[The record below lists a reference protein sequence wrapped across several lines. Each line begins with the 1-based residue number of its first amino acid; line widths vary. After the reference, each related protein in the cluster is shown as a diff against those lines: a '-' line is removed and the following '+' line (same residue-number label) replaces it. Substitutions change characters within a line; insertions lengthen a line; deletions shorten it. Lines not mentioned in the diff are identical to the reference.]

1 MSNIKKNF
9 FYSSI
14 LTTAN
19 YIFPILTY
27 PYVSRVLGVNNI
39 GICNFIR
46 CIINYFILFSMM
58 GIATIGIREVAA
70 CKDREERNK
79 IFNGLFFLNTLST
92 TIMLITLI
100 TAIFFI
106 PELYEYKEL
115 MFVGAF
121 KLFFNYLLVE
131 WLYKG
136 LEYFKFIT
144 IRTLIVK
151 VIYVVSVFVFVR
163 KANDYFVYYLLLS
176 MMVVIN
182 AIINILYARKFVTF
196 TFKKLTIRPFVK
208 PFFIFGFYM
217 FLTSMYSSF
226 NVAYLGFVSGEV
238 EVGYFTTATKL
249 FSILLALYTAFTG
262 VLMPRMSNLIREGC
276 WDEFKILL
284 RKSIDILLFF
294 SIPLIIFSIVFAPE
308 IINMISGKG
317 YEGAIVPMRLSMPLI
332 LIIGLEQIL
341 IIQTLMPLKEDKI
354 ILRNSILGASV
365 SLLLNICIVKSLQ
378 SVGSTIV
385 WAVSE
390 LTVLGFAQ
398 YFLNRHYRISLP
410 LRQINRIMFCN
421 IPLIVALL
429 LFHNLPLNVF
439 LSVPMAFIISITYT
453 FILHYYILQT
463 STVINICQGVWH
475 RFFR

>member
-1 MSNIKKNF
+1 
-9 FYSSI
+9 
-14 LTTAN
+14 
-19 YIFPILTY
+19 
-27 PYVSRVLGVNNI
+27 
-39 GICNFIR
+39 
-46 CIINYFILFSMM
+46 
-58 GIATIGIREVAA
+58 
-70 CKDREERNK
+70 
-79 IFNGLFFLNTLST
+79 
-92 TIMLITLI
+92 
-100 TAIFFI
+100 
-106 PELYEYKEL
+106 

-284 RKSIDILLFF
+284 RKSIDILLF
-294 SIPLIIFSIVFAPE
+294 LA
-308 IINMISGKG
+308 
-317 YEGAIVPMRLSMPLI
+317 
-332 LIIGLEQIL
+332 
-341 IIQTLMPLKEDKI
+341 
-354 ILRNSILGASV
+354 
-365 SLLLNICIVKSLQ
+365 
-378 SVGSTIV
+378 
-385 WAVSE
+385 
-390 LTVLGFAQ
+390 
-398 YFLNRHYRISLP
+398 
-410 LRQINRIMFCN
+410 
-421 IPLIVALL
+421 
-429 LFHNLPLNVF
+429 FH
-439 LSVPMAFIISITYT
+439 
-453 FILHYYILQT
+453 
-463 STVINICQGVWH
+463 
-475 RFFR
+475 

>member
-1 MSNIKKNF
+1 M
-9 FYSSI
+9 
-14 LTTAN
+14 
-19 YIFPILTY
+19 
-27 PYVSRVLGVNNI
+27 
-39 GICNFIR
+39 
-46 CIINYFILFSMM
+46 
-58 GIATIGIREVAA
+58 
-70 CKDREERNK
+70 
-79 IFNGLFFLNTLST
+79 NTLST

-410 LRQINRIMFCN
+410 LRQINRIMF
-421 IPLIVALL
+421 
-429 LFHNLPLNVF
+429 
-439 LSVPMAFIISITYT
+439 
-453 FILHYYILQT
+453 
-463 STVINICQGVWH
+463 
-475 RFFR
+475 

>member
-39 GICNFIR
+39 GICNFIDS
-46 CIINYFILFSMM
+46 IINYFILFSMM

-249 FSILLALYTAFTG
+249 FSILLALYTA
-262 VLMPRMSNLIREGC
+262 
-276 WDEFKILL
+276 
-284 RKSIDILLFF
+284 
-294 SIPLIIFSIVFAPE
+294 
-308 IINMISGKG
+308 
-317 YEGAIVPMRLSMPLI
+317 
-332 LIIGLEQIL
+332 
-341 IIQTLMPLKEDKI
+341 
-354 ILRNSILGASV
+354 
-365 SLLLNICIVKSLQ
+365 LQ
-378 SVGSTIV
+378 
-385 WAVSE
+385 E
-390 LTVLGFAQ
+390 
-398 YFLNRHYRISLP
+398 
-410 LRQINRIMFCN
+410 C
-421 IPLIVALL
+421 
-429 LFHNLPLNVF
+429 
-439 LSVPMAFIISITYT
+439 
-453 FILHYYILQT
+453 
-463 STVINICQGVWH
+463 
-475 RFFR
+475 

>member
-39 GICNFIR
+39 GICNFIDS
-46 CIINYFILFSMM
+46 IINYFILFSMM

-317 YEGAIVPMRLSMPLI
+317 YEGTIVTMRLSMPLI

-439 LSVPMAFIISITYT
+439 LSVQMAFIISITYT

-463 STVINICQGVWH
+463 
-475 RFFR
+475 

>member
-39 GICNFIR
+39 GICNFIDS
-46 CIINYFILFSMM
+46 IINYFILFSMM

-341 IIQTLMPLKEDKI
+341 II
-354 ILRNSILGASV
+354 
-365 SLLLNICIVKSLQ
+365 
-378 SVGSTIV
+378 
-385 WAVSE
+385 
-390 LTVLGFAQ
+390 
-398 YFLNRHYRISLP
+398 
-410 LRQINRIMFCN
+410 
-421 IPLIVALL
+421 
-429 LFHNLPLNVF
+429 
-439 LSVPMAFIISITYT
+439 
-453 FILHYYILQT
+453 
-463 STVINICQGVWH
+463 
-475 RFFR
+475 